1 MRRDILSLDVR
12 LLLAFDALIVE
23 RGVTRAAQRL
33 GLTQQGLSGQLAKMR
48 ALFDDPLFV
57 REGGGVAPTPQ
68 AEQLYPQ
75 VLAALSGLRALVE
88 TPSFDPQGFDGVV
101 AVAASDYAIAVI
113 LPPLLLRLRA
123 EAPQLRLAVRPLNS
137 ATLAVEMRERR
148 IDLALTVPQFTP
160 SGLHAH
166 RLFKERYVGV
176 VRADHPLAARPVDI
190 DGFCAYPHLL
200 VSPDKGDFQG
210 PTDAALAAL
219 GRRRNV
225 AVVVPSFAVV
235 SDILAS
241 TDLIAVLPE
250 RLLAQLSRRLH
261 MFAPPVNV
269 AGFDLCG
276 FWPDRLHADPLHRWF
291 RTLCFGSVSRRSS
304 TKTAD

>member
-1 MRRDILSLDVR
+1 MRRDILSLDVK

-88 TPSFDPQGFDGVV
+88 TPSFEPHSFDGVV

-113 LPPLLLRLRA
+113 LPPLLLRLRT
-123 EAPQLRLAVRPLNS
+123 EAPKLHLAVRPLNS
-137 ATLAVEMRERR
+137 ATLGLEMRERR
-148 IDLALTVPQFTP
+148 IDLALTLPQFSP
-160 SGLHAH
+160 PGLRSQ
-166 RLFKERYVGV
+166 RLFKERYIGA
-176 VRADHPLAARPVDI
+176 VRADHPLASDRVTI
-190 DGFCAYPHLL
+190 DRFCAYRHLL
-200 VSPDKGDFQG
+200 VSPDKGDFYG
-210 PTDAALAAL
+210 PTDAALAAQ
-219 GRRRNV
+219 GRRRDI

-235 SDILAS
+235 ADILAS

-250 RLLAQLSRRLH
+250 RLLAQPNQPLH
-261 MFAPPVNV
+261 MFAPPVGV
-269 AGFDLCG
+269 AGFDLYG
-276 FWPDRLHADPLHRWF
+276 FWPERLHADPLHRWF
-291 RTLCFGSVSRRSS
+291 RKVCFGSLSRPATRSGV
-304 TKTAD
+304 